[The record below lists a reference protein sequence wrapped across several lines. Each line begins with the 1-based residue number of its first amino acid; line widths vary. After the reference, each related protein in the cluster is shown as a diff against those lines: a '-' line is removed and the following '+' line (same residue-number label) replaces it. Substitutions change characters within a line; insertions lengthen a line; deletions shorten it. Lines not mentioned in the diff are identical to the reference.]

1 MKKASCSYPENPLK
15 ARKKAFPSIAW
26 MGQFPTAA
34 NIDFVSQQGRRNR
47 LGSRE
52 REIEVVG
59 PPPRFSNPYPPSP
72 SSTLRYH
79 CWYVLP
85 VGEGFNHAGDYVDI
99 NVNGAFLF
107 FVYGACYHD
116 HNFATNFME
125 IIAQR
130 LDTTQL
136 NHCSLKCLATDHVQE
151 QDNLRL
157 KKFQVMELYNVQRFN
172 HQGVPLPALPKSEH
186 EAFEAYVGLLLAF
199 EAYVGLLLV
208 KSAVIGVV
216 SEWQVQELF
225 LITFHSRLSRGI
237 AQVNERQY
245 ARAISIFHQSLR
257 EDLAYPE
264 ALIGRGTTY
273 AFKRELDSAVA
284 DFTKSFDSSFR
295 NFFHGVISN
304 SLL

>member
-1 MKKASCSYPENPLK
+1 MKKASCSYPKNPLK
-15 ARKKAFPSIAW
+15 ARKKVFPSIAW

-59 PPPRFSNPYPPSP
+59 PSPRFSNPYPPSP

-107 FVYGACYHD
+107 FVY
-116 HNFATNFME
+116 E
-125 IIAQR
+125 
-130 LDTTQL
+130 
-136 NHCSLKCLATDHVQE
+136 E

-157 KKFQVMELYNVQRFN
+157 KKSNMLCLYKNGTKFADFSREMLNKRQAQRWWAENCDKVMELYNVQRFN

-208 KSAVIGVV
+208 KSAVVGVV
-216 SEWQVQELF
+216 SEWQVQEFLRF

-257 EDLAYPE
+257 EDPAYPE

-284 DFTKSFDSSFR
+284 DFTKVPS
-295 NFFHGVISN
+295 VII
-304 SLL
+304 